1 MSYTVL
7 FYSKKTDVLKVY
19 VKQVIVNFLKLF
31 LLFEVIPR
39 DHVRQVRHVGKWGRK
54 TRHLADSEEIYIL
67 AFVVD

>member
-19 VKQVIVNFLKLF
+19 VKQVIVKFLKLF

-39 DHVRQVRHVGKWGRK
+39 DHVRDVGTWGRK

-67 AFVVD
+67 AFIVD